1 MIFFL
6 LYLFSFFFYQEDV
19 KLPCIAC
26 LGVLE
31 KNQEKSF
38 IDKVSLPKL
47 WQKSV
52 HRQLSI
58 LISIKCRRDKQN

>member
-1 MIFFL
+1 MQHCTVACFVL
-6 LYLFSFFFYQEDV
+6 KNDLVFFFFNQEDV

-47 WQKSV
+47 
-52 HRQLSI
+52 
-58 LISIKCRRDKQN
+58 